1 MEPVYDDDLH
11 DAQHRC
17 EQELRA
23 VCEDGEQL
31 GFRWVPGPSS
41 PPTIWRMT
49 VHTPKLQQ
57 FVGMGYTVVVVG
69 SELDTVDGG
78 SDRL

>member
-1 MEPVYDDDLH
+1 MEPVYGNLH
-11 DAQHRC
+11 DAQQRC

-23 VCEDGEQL
+23 VREDGEQL
-31 GFRWVPGPSS
+31 EFRWVPGLNS

-69 SELDTVDGG
+69 SELDIVDGG
-78 SDRL
+78 SARL